1 MDMDNIQNEP
11 ATDFSNE
18 APLELGHHASEAFQQ
33 QAVEATKSVE
43 TEVSG
48 DDLYDAGTQES
59 VSEPIR
65 NTEANDEISNID
77 EYGNEIPKQEKV
89 YTQAE
94 VDARINEAIRKRLKE
109 RSEEPVQQQTPH
121 QDFQYD
127 ASTGDSWEAQLE
139 AFNESWFQK
148 REQRARQEQYQ
159 RHEEQTQAEF
169 EIKFNQGASKYQ
181 DFEQV
186 VMGKPLTPQM
196 VIATRG
202 MQDPAAF
209 IYAAAK
215 TQAPE
220 LERISRLSDPYAQ
233 AVELGRLE
241 QRMRQSRAAVSK
253 APKPIN
259 AVKGDMTEAA
269 APKTWSIDDK
279 LRQAEKENKAER
291 MRGRSI

>member
-11 ATDFSNE
+11 SVDVLNE

-33 QAVEATKSVE
+33 QAAEAAKPVE
-43 TEVSG
+43 TEESS
-48 DDLYDAGTQES
+48 DSLYDSGTQALANEN
-59 VSEPIR
+59 EPAQ
-65 NTEANDEISNID
+65 TEVESNID

-109 RSEEPVQQQTPH
+109 RAEEPAQQQAPP

-127 ASTGDSWEAQLE
+127 AGSSDSWEAQLE
-139 AFNESWFQK
+139 AFNEAWFQK

-159 RHEEQTQAEF
+159 RYEEQTQAEF
-169 EIKFNQGASKYQ
+169 EIKFNQGAAKYQ

-220 LERISRLSDPYAQ
+220 LERISRLADPYAQ

-241 QRMRQSRAAVSK
+241 QRMRQSRASVSK
-253 APKPIN
+253 APRPID
-259 AVKGDMTEAA
+259 AVKGDAPEPKG
-269 APKTWSIDDK
+269 PKTWSIDDK
-279 LRQAEKENKAER
+279 LRQAEKESRAER
-291 MRGRSI
+291 MRGRNI